1 MSSKRR
7 RDGITRRQFLKS
19 TGVGAGIIA
28 LGPASVAAAAQ
39 WPKGIKTEKHGVVV
53 VGAGFSALSAAVQA
67 KLNGTD
73 VLVLEK
79 TKEDVTGG
87 NSRICGGMIC
97 VRLDDTKQARDNYY
111 EDFVKKSMGNGD
123 PDLTRLLAENT
134 QDGVDWLKI
143 QGA

>member
-1 MSSKRR
+1 MSGKKG

-19 TGVGAGIIA
+19 TGVGAGMIA
-28 LGPASVAAAAQ
+28 LGPVGVAKAAQ

-53 VGAGFSALSAAVQA
+53 VGAGFSALCAAVQA
-67 KLNGTD
+67 KLNGAD

-97 VRLDDTKQARDNYY
+97 VPVDDTKH
-111 EDFVKKSMGNGD
+111 
-123 PDLTRLLAENT
+123 PC
-134 QDGVDWLKI
+134 
-143 QGA
+143 